1 MTMTSIRKFKIIG
14 VGFGPA
20 NIALAAALEECGLIN
35 DAHFFERAPAT
46 TWQPGMLINNSD
58 IQNHPLRD
66 LVTPRNPK
74 SHYSFT
80 NFLHVKGRLFEYLN
94 TGLSYPYRVEYEQ
107 YVCWVASHFSA
118 NVSYSTEIVRIEPV
132 FTRGKVGDVIAG
144 YRLTDQAGRVYECEH
159 LVMAPG
165 RTRHVPPEFQPFL
178 SDRVVHLCDYLPTVK
193 SLSSG
198 PAPRRICVVGGSQ
211 SAVELTAD
219 LSERFPDA
227 EVHAVHRAYGF
238 RQKDVSP
245 FTNEVY
251 FPQFVDEFYEAS
263 VENRASMRS
272 DLHLTNYSCADLD
285 VLDALYR
292 KIYVQKIQDRQTIFV
307 HRRSHVY
314 PLSVLED
321 GCTRVSIRNRDSGQQ
336 EEMLFDLVILATGFK
351 DIGVGE
357 TKEKY
362 PSILSDLIDYIEVN
376 REGVIRVG
384 RDYSVSVREDFRGG
398 GKCFLNGLCES
409 THGMGDAG
417 SFSLLSLR
425 SSDIIA
431 SIGHTVGEP
440 LERMDDVNLGV
451 A

>member
-1 MTMTSIRKFKIIG
+1 MASTRKFKIIG

-20 NIALAAALEECGLIN
+20 NIALAAALEECGMLE

-94 TGLSYPYRVEYEQ
+94 TGLNYPYRVEYEQ

-118 NVSYSTEIVRIEPV
+118 QVSYSTEISSIEPL
-132 FTRGKVGDVIAG
+132 FSRGAKGRAISG
-144 YRLTDQAGRVYECEH
+144 YRVTDQAGREYECEH
-159 LVMAPG
+159 LILAPG
-165 RTRHVPPEFQPFL
+165 RTRHVPPEFAPFL
-178 SDRVVHLCDYLPTVK
+178 SDRVVHLCDYLPAVTA
-193 SLSSG
+193 LSSG
-198 PAPRRICVVGGSQ
+198 NAPTRICVVGGSQ

-219 LSERFPDA
+219 LAERFPNA

-251 FPQFVDEFYEAS
+251 FPQFVDEFYQS
-263 VENRASMRS
+263 SDDTRASMRS
-272 DLHLTNYSCADLD
+272 DLHLTNYSSADLD

-292 KIYVQKIQDRQTIFV
+292 KIYVQKIQGRQTIFV
-307 HRRSHVY
+307 HRRSY
-314 PLSVLED
+314 ATPLSALED
-321 GCTRVSIRNRDSGQQ
+321 GRTRVAIHARDSDQQ
-336 EEMLFDLVILATGFK
+336 VEMPFDLVILATGFK
-351 DIGVGE
+351 DLGVGE

-362 PSILSDLIDYIEVN
+362 PAILSDLIGYIEVN
-376 REGVIRVG
+376 REGVVRVG
-384 RDYSVSVREDFRGG
+384 RDYSVPVRTEVRGS

-431 SIGHTVGEP
+431 SIERAEEELMAHTGDASV
-440 LERMDDVNLGV
+440 GV